1 VRALW
6 IGCHLKASFCKPTY
20 LTKGFSMKLK
30 TYNPIQIF
38 MVVSSSVL
46 LMACNSKTTAPLSL
60 LFSSASSN
68 SSETHRVNDKPNLVD
83 NYGVT
88 PAHNVIFS
96 KIADEQT
103 KDFSY

>member
-1 VRALW
+1 
-6 IGCHLKASFCKPTY
+6 
-20 LTKGFSMKLK
+20 MKLK
-30 TYNPIQIF
+30 AYKSIQIF

-60 LFSSASSN
+60 ISSSANSN
-68 SSETHRVNDKPNLVD
+68 YSETYRVSDNPNLVD

-88 PAHNVIFS
+88 PAQNVIFS
-96 KIADEQT
+96 KIADAQT